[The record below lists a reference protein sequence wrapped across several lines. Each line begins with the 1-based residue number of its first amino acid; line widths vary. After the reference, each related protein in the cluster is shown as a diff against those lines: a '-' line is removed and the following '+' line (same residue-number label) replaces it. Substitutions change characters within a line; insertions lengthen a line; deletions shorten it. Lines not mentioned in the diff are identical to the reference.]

1 MRDPHQHRAR
11 DAADGPSAPTV
22 DRVSDS
28 SQQGAGPEPGVVDLE
43 VRAALALRAVTR
55 VVAILAATAFAVG
68 IVAVGVAAMA
78 RVEEGGDGA
87 QIVMPGI
94 SVLMVGQLAALVATG
109 LAVWVLVR
117 LVRRRVPDPARAL
130 DGLSRALGLCSRVL
144 LAGCVVAIAV
154 WAFLR
159 PSSVLS
165 AVVGALVAA
174 QVAVVFGVVRGV
186 LKRART

>member
-1 MRDPHQHRAR
+1 MS
-11 DAADGPSAPTV
+11 G
-22 DRVSDS
+22 S
-28 SQQGAGPEPGVVDLE
+28 SQQGARPDPVVVVEHE

-68 IVAVGVAAMA
+68 AIAVGVAAMA

-87 QIVMPGI
+87 EIVTPGI
-94 SVLMVGQLAALVATG
+94 TVLMVGQLVALVATG

-130 DGLSRALGLCSRVL
+130 DGLSQALGLCSRVL
-144 LAGCVVAIAV
+144 LAGCVVAVAV
-154 WAFLR
+154 WVLVR
-159 PSSVLS
+159 PSSVIP

-174 QVAVVFGVVRGV
+174 QVAVVIGVVRGV
-186 LKRART
+186 LTRARR